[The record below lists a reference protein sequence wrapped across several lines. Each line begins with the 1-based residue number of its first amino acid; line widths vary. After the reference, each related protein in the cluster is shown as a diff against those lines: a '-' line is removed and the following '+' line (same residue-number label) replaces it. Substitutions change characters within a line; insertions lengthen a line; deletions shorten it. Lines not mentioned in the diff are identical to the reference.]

1 MPDMDWN
8 RQWDEMAL
16 PSFRNAKHDE
26 CPRRLRADISMTVP
40 VR

>member
-8 RQWDEMAL
+8 RLWDEMAL

-26 CPRRLRADISMTVP
+26 CLRRLRADISMTVP
-40 VR
+40 VK